1 MMNKHPHY
9 HYEFGPFR
17 LNPPERLLLCG
28 TTPVALTPKVFDT
41 LVILVRNSGHVVNKD
56 DLMKEIWPHTNVEE
70 ANLTQNVFTLR
81 KALAQHHKGS
91 SYIETV
97 PKRGYRFSAKVREV
111 ADKGGY
117 QAVEPDNSRSG
128 VEPNADDGSSAIQSL
143 AVLPL
148 ANAGADP
155 NAEYLSDG
163 ITESIINSLSQL
175 PHLRVMARSAVFRY
189 KGREVDPQEVGREM
203 GVRAVLTGRV
213 LQLRNRLIIRIELI
227 DVAEG
232 RQIWGEQYDR
242 EPLDIIAVQEEI
254 SQEISGKLRLKLTG
268 QQKKLLLKRYTENT
282 EAYHAYLK
290 GRYYWN
296 KRTEEGF
303 RRGIECFQR
312 AIEKDTNYALAYA
325 GLADCYNLLNSYG
338 ILPPGE
344 SAPVIKAA
352 IRQALKI
359 DDVLAEAHAS
369 LGHVKMMHDWDW
381 PGAESEFKRA
391 LELNPNYATAHHW
404 YALYLRAMGRF
415 DESLLEL
422 KQAQKLDP
430 LSLIINAVVGAHFY
444 YARQY
449 DRAIEQCRETLELDP
464 NFHVAYG
471 IIGEAYTQQGMY
483 KEAIAE
489 LQKAISLSFGPE
501 GLAMLGYAYAVAG
514 QRSQAR
520 KVLNRLK
527 DLSDQRYIEPASIAI
542 IYVGLAQREQAFEW
556 LERAYEDRNE
566 LLMMLK
572 VDPRLDTLRSDT
584 RFTELLRRVV
594 GSDSNSATSR

>member
-1 MMNKHPHY
+1 MNKQQHY
-9 HYEFGPFR
+9 LYEFGPFR
-17 LNPPERLLLCG
+17 LNPPERLLLRG
-28 TTPVALTPKVFDT
+28 TTPVPLTPKVFDT
-41 LVILVRNSGHVVNKD
+41 LVVLVQNSGHVVNKD
-56 DLMKEIWPHTNVEE
+56 ELMKEIWPHTIVEE

-81 KALAQHHKGS
+81 KMFDRHHKGG

-97 PKRGYRFSAKVREV
+97 PKLGYRFIARVREV
-111 ADKGGY
+111 PNEDGEMTGERSPSRFFT
-117 QAVEPDNSRSG
+117 EPMAN
-128 VEPNADDGSSAIQSL
+128 DGSPSIQSL

-148 ANAGADP
+148 AGVSTDP
-155 NAEYLSDG
+155 NVEYLSDG

-189 KGREVDPQEVGREM
+189 KGQEVDPQEVGREM

-213 LQLRNRLIIRIELI
+213 FHLENRLIIRIELI

-242 EPLDIIAVQEEI
+242 EPLGIIAVQEEI
-254 SQEISGKLRLKLTG
+254 SQEISEKLRLRLTG
-268 QQKKLLLKRYTENT
+268 QQKKLLLKRYTGNT

-312 AIEKDTNYALAYA
+312 AIRKDTNYALAYA

-338 ILPPGE
+338 VLPPRE
-344 SAPVIKAA
+344 SAPLIKTAA
-352 IRQALKI
+352 KQALQI
-359 DDVLAEAHAS
+359 DDMLAEAHAS

-381 PGAESEFKRA
+381 SGAERAFRRA

-404 YALYLRAMGRF
+404 YALYLRARGRF
-415 DESLLEL
+415 DESLVEL
-422 KQAQKLDP
+422 RQAQRLDP
-430 LSLIINAVVGAHFY
+430 LSLIINTVVGAHFY

-449 DRAIEQCRETLELDP
+449 DKAIEQCRETLELDP

-471 IIGEAYTQQGMY
+471 VIGEAYTQQGMY

-489 LQKAISLSFGPE
+489 LQKAISLSSGPE
-501 GLAMLGYAYAVAG
+501 GLTMLGYTYAVAG

-520 KVLNRLK
+520 KILNRLK
-527 DLSDQRYIEPASIAI
+527 NMSGHRYIEPSSIAI
-542 IYVGLAQREQAFEW
+542 IYIGLSEKERAFEW

-566 LLMMLK
+566 LLMMLQ
-572 VDPRLDTLRSDT
+572 VDPRLDALRSDT
-584 RFTELLRRVV
+584 RFTELLRRV
-594 GSDSNSATSR
+594 GRPAELQYK